1 MPLRTGLLD
10 STADAAR
17 PATEGNEALTSWT
30 GLLLLPLLGLVGLTG
45 VAFGS
50 LWRTHFVVGI
60 LLVPVL
66 GMKLATTTYRA
77 VRYYT
82 GSKKYRAA
90 GPPELPARLM
100 APILIAVTVIAMWSG
115 IVMWLNNTQDRP
127 WSTIHTDAVVIMGGL
142 VGVHVLMYIPKAL
155 RSVLRDLSHGRQGG
169 RRTALRVSTVT
180 AVLVVG
186 IVVGFATQPSA
197 AFPVHQGGDRASVGS
212 ER

>member
-1 MPLRTGLLD
+1 MLLMTGPLD
-10 STADAAR
+10 STPDAAR
-17 PATEGNEALTSWT
+17 PVTEGNEALTSWT

-50 LWRTHFVVGI
+50 LWRAHFVVGI
-60 LLVPVL
+60 LLVPVI

-90 GPPELPARLM
+90 GPPELPARLL

-155 RSVLRDLSHGRQGG
+155 RSVFRDLSHVRQGG

-197 AFPVHQGGDRASVGS
+197 AFPVHQRGDRATIGS
-212 ER
+212 DR